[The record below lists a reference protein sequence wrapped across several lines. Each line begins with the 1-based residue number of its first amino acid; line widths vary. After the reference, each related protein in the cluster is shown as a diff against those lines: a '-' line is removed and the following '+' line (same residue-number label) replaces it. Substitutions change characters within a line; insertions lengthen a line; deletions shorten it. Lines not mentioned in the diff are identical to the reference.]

1 MYPTELEARRDVL
14 VAKQNADKK
23 MAEKIA
29 MIERTVAMNRG
40 GMLENVVVVA
50 IMLQMLAAEQA
61 GRQPPADSAKPT
73 ASPRATATRQPKAV
87 QRPSTSWGRVGGLVV
102 DAVSQAVSG
111 WLRRRFGG
119 GR

>member
-1 MYPTELEARRDVL
+1 MYLSELEARRDVL

-23 MAEKIA
+23 TAEKIA

-40 GMLENVVVVA
+40 GVLENVVVVA
-50 IMLQMLAAEQA
+50 FILQMLAAEQSDKRHPVA
-61 GRQPPADSAKPT
+61 MDSRRPGQLQRGKT
-73 ASPRATATRQPKAV
+73 TR
-87 QRPSTSWGRVGGLVV
+87 RSSWGRVGGLVV
-102 DAVSQAVSG
+102 DAMSQAVSG